1 MGHIEYYMSYADQ
14 PKLFRTAPN
23 SAFHES
29 IGDTIALSVVTPT
42 HLHKIDLSDNS
53 SMTYGTLKL

>member
-1 MGHIEYYMSYADQ
+1 MGHIEYYMSYAKQ

-29 IGDTIALSVVTPT
+29 IGDTIGLSVATPA
-42 HLHKIDLSDNS
+42 HLAKIGLLGTSNLTIS
-53 SMTYGTLKL
+53 YG